1 MESRKLHFA
10 SALTPGG
17 WKEDVTVTVD
27 GGGMI
32 LSVVPGSKEG
42 NHIKGIA
49 IPAMANVH
57 SHAHQRLMQ
66 GLAEK
71 AGPGADSFWTWRE
84 AMYGFALKLAPDDL
98 EAVAA
103 QLYVEMLKSG
113 FLVVV
118 GFQALHHSPD
128 GLASHRPSS
137 ISRGA

>member
-32 LSVVPGSKEG
+32 LSVVPGRKEN

-84 AMYGFALKLAPDDL
+84 AMYGFALKL
-98 EAVAA
+98 
-103 QLYVEMLKSG
+103 QLTISRRW
-113 FLVVV
+113 
-118 GFQALHHSPD
+118 
-128 GLASHRPSS
+128 RPSS
-137 ISRGA
+137 MWKC